1 MNADVLKLM
10 NDYEF
15 CDKLTKAENEAEAKE
30 LFKQHGVDITPEE
43 FDSVKQLMSSLE
55 SELKK
60 LNTEQLQA
68 ISGGVRKTKKSGV
81 PSEDEKGD
89 DKKGDDKKG
98 TSIEDTLN
106 LVGKAIGFM
115 SIPFQS
121 GLNFASR
128 ETEKKQNTAIKQTQ
142 ITQDAITKRHAQTM
156 QAVTISTAVV
166 AGTIAGALYYGLGPI
181 KRWWNGV

>member
-1 MNADVLKLM
+1 MNADILKLM

-30 LFKQHGVDITPEE
+30 LFKQSGVDITPEE

-68 ISGGVRKTKKSGV
+68 ISGGARKIKKSDV

-89 DKKGDDKKG
+89 DKKE

-106 LVGKAIGFM
+106 LVGKAFGLISG
-115 SIPFQS
+115 PFQS
-121 GLNFASR
+121 GLNFISS
-128 ETEKKQNTAIKQTQ
+128 ESEKKQNAALKRTQ
-142 ITQDAITKRHAQTM
+142 IAQDAMTKRHAQTM

-166 AGTIAGALYYGLGPI
+166 AGTIAGALYCGLGPI